1 MANITTVHLAYGY
14 LLANTPLTLQGVG
27 KVVSPKL
34 KVLYG
39 ESQDN
44 WQNYIFMQAV
54 TKGNFSSFVKI
65 AEAFLGTPLPQDI
78 TANSKY
84 DILIHIQKLREVF
97 IQALSLFFLN
107 RIEYFDEYGFIFF
120 NEKTDDVEGCLNAET
135 FELYC
140 SIIAQLMHDGK
151 VENQPQKEHED
162 FSDKPPEVIHALKM
176 FEKYL
181 RKLAPRDLLE
191 SRNLFLRSSTSFES
205 AFMRRNSSSF
215 SFSVA
220 ASTATL
226 TSSTY

>member
-1 MANITTVHLAYGY
+1 MENITTVHLPYGY

-54 TKGNFSSFVKI
+54 VKGNLSSFVKI

-97 IQALSLFFLN
+97 IQALSLFLLIASN
-107 RIEYFDEYGFIFF
+107 TLMNMGLFF
-120 NEKTDDVEGCLNAET
+120 SMKKR
-135 FELYC
+135 
-140 SIIAQLMHDGK
+140 M
-151 VENQPQKEHED
+151 
-162 FSDKPPEVIHALKM
+162 M
-176 FEKYL
+176 
-181 RKLAPRDLLE
+181 
-191 SRNLFLRSSTSFES
+191 
-205 AFMRRNSSSF
+205 
-215 SFSVA
+215 
-220 ASTATL
+220 
-226 TSSTY
+226 